1 LSNPDRA
8 ALAVMFTDVVGFT
21 SLMEMS
27 EERALEVLRSVREVQ
42 SRLLEEHGGRLVKEL
57 GDGSLCT
64 FPSASAAVRCARSIQ
79 EKLSGRDFILRI
91 GIHWGEVILD
101 EHDVL
106 GDPVNVASRIQG
118 LAPPGGVCVSGELL
132 QSYGPGR
139 RPGTRPLG
147 LRKLKGLGRLVELF
161 AVLGT
166 GRRPLPVISPR
177 LKEGTES
184 FVRSHELPSVAVMP
198 LSNLGPSNDDF
209 YAYSISA
216 DLVSDLSRAGRI
228 LVSPLS
234 DVLRLKRVVGSAE
247 LVAERLR
254 VGFLVK
260 GTLWRKG
267 QEFQLS
273 IELLELPAGKLIWT
287 DNWMEDWYELPAI
300 KGKMADGLLKVLGLE
315 RGAITGITDSETAR
329 SGAYEDYLRASELY
343 WRKRD
348 SADTGRALQLL
359 ERALESDPRM
369 LPARILLGTIYS
381 ETGFHGRA
389 ADTLSA
395 ACDMALEKGD
405 RAAHLNALNWI
416 GINLWRQSRYREA
429 RNTFLRTLRL
439 ARSMND
445 MAGEARSLS
454 NIGLMDSNMCNYERA
469 LDYLEQAL
477 SISGTEDV
485 SSLRANT
492 LCNIGLTRWHMG
504 DNSLALE
511 FYGKA
516 MELYE
521 VLEDRNGMAYMM
533 RNLGII
539 KRNLGLYGEALDLTW
554 KAAGIYE
561 ELGDRLGRCHSLN
574 SMGNISMFLGKYGEA
589 SEYYGEA
596 FVMAKEL
603 DDKWTL
609 GIVRTNLGNLAAARG
624 EYREALD
631 LHQEALEYCRL
642 LGDIEG
648 EAENLELIGADHQKL
663 GHLNDARS
671 ALEESISLMEE
682 IGAGSRTVLPRT
694 RLAGV
699 LLDSG
704 NSEDSTAAALEQA
717 SLAEGLL
724 TADTSERTVILCM
737 LSKVYAEL
745 AGRSPEE
752 AEGSGLAGRSESFL
766 REAHRCLMETVA
778 TISGAESRRTFLEGI
793 ESHREIIAAY
803 MVLGT
808 EETHP

>member
-1 LSNPDRA
+1 MSNLDRA

-21 SLMEMS
+21 SLMERS
-27 EERALEVLRSVREVQ
+27 EEKALEVLRSVREIQ
-42 SRLLEEHGGRLVKEL
+42 LPLLGVHGGRLVKEL

-64 FPSASAAVRCARSIQ
+64 FPSAPGAVRCARDIQ
-79 EKLSGRDFILRI
+79 ERLSGMDFSLRI
-91 GIHWGEVILD
+91 GIHWGEVILN
-101 EHDVL
+101 ERDVL
-106 GDPVNVASRIQG
+106 GDPVNVASRIQE

-132 QSYGPGR
+132 QAYGPGR
-139 RPGTRPLG
+139 RPGTRSLG
-147 LRKLKGLGRLVELF
+147 LRKLKGLGRLIELF
-161 AVLGT
+161 TVLST

-177 LKEGTES
+177 IKEGTES
-184 FVRSHELPSVAVMP
+184 FVLSRELPSVAVMP
-198 LSNLGPSNDDF
+198 LSNLGPADDDF

-234 DVLRLKRVVGSAE
+234 DVLRLKRVVGSAD

-267 QEFQLS
+267 QSFQLS

-315 RGAITGITDSETAR
+315 HDPRAGITDIETTR
-329 SGAYEDYLRASELY
+329 SGAYEDYLRAGELY
-343 WRKRD
+343 WKKKD
-348 SADTGRALQLL
+348 AGDTGKALQLL
-359 ERALESDPRM
+359 ESALESDPR
-369 LPARILLGTIYS
+369 LIPARILLGTIYS
-381 ETGFHGRA
+381 ETGLHGEA
-389 ADTLSA
+389 ADELSA
-395 ACDMALEKGD
+395 ACDMALDKGD
-405 RAAHLNALNWI
+405 RAAHLNALNWV

-429 RNTFLRTLRL
+429 RSVFLRTLRL

-445 MAGEARSLS
+445 VTGEARSLS
-454 NIGLMDSNMCNYERA
+454 NIGLMDSNMCNYDRALEYLERA
-469 LDYLEQAL
+469 LET
-477 SISGTEDV
+477 SGTEEV

-492 LCNIGLTRWHMG
+492 LCNIGLTHWHLG

-511 FYGKA
+511 YYGRA

-539 KRNLGLYGEALDLTW
+539 KRDLGLYGEAIDLTGR
-554 KAAGIYE
+554 AAGIYE

-589 SEYYGEA
+589 SEYYGQA

-603 DDKWTL
+603 DDRWTL
-609 GIVRTNLGNLAAARG
+609 GIVKTNLGNLAAATGRHL
-624 EYREALD
+624 EALN
-631 LHQEALEYCRL
+631 LHSEALEYCRM
-642 LGDIEG
+642 LGDPEG
-648 EAENLELIGADHQKL
+648 EAENLELIGADHHRL
-663 GHLNDARS
+663 GNLEDGKS

-682 IGAGSRTVLPRT
+682 IGAGSRTVLARV

-699 LLDSG
+699 LLDWEQLEGSRIM
-704 NSEDSTAAALEQA
+704 ALEQL

-724 TADTSERTVILCM
+724 TADTSERTVILWM
-737 LSKVYAEL
+737 LSKVYE
-745 AGRSPEE
+745 
-752 AEGSGLAGRSESFL
+752 GLAGRSADGAEGRMLLRKSEHHL
-766 REAHRCLMETVA
+766 REARRGLMETAA
-778 TISGAESRRTFLEGI
+778 TIPEGESRRTFLEGI
-793 ESHREIIAAY
+793 EDHREIMAKG
-803 MVLGT
+803 GT
-808 EETHP
+808 EG